1 MLNISP
7 NSVSHLIDLSKYDS
21 NKAIYLSQMP
31 RNMLR
36 WFLFFMIIIVIIAFL
51 PWTQN
56 IQADGFVTN
65 LRPEQRP
72 QVVNSVI
79 AGRIEK
85 WYVQEGQFVEQGDT
99 ILFISEV
106 KDAYFDPNLIDRAK
120 EQLIAQEK
128 GVQAYMKKI
137 TALDQQINALMQA
150 QKLKA
155 EQAKNKIRQSEL
167 KVQSDSLDLIAATSQ
182 VDIAEKQYL
191 RIESLYKQG
200 LKSLTEVENYRQ
212 KYRDAE
218 AKFVS
223 AENKLLTSRNEL
235 INAKIELTTVQAEY
249 NDKIAKSESDKFTGM
264 SDMLAAEGKYAKM
277 LNELS
282 NYTIRSSMYFITAP
296 QSGYVTKALQSGI
309 GETIKEG
316 DAIVSIVPN
325 LSELAVEMYIRPID
339 LPLIQKG
346 APVRFIFDGW
356 PSLVFS
362 GWPNVSVGTYG
373 GVVQA
378 IDNVTSDNGKYRI
391 LVAPDSNDVPWPNEL
406 RMGSGAQA
414 IALLKD
420 VPIWYE
426 LWRQLNGFPP
436 EFYKESTV
444 SDVNASK
451 GKSAEKDE
459 K

>member
-1 MLNISP
+1 MLNISK
-7 NSVSHLIDLSKYDS
+7 NSVSHLLDLTKTGSEGS
-21 NKAIYLSQMP
+21 IYHSALP
-31 RNMLR
+31 RKMMR
-36 WFLFFMIIIVIIAFL
+36 WLIGMVIIFILFLFL

-56 IQADGFVTN
+56 IQADGYVTN

-85 WYVQEGQFVEQGDT
+85 WYIQEGQFVNKGDT

-106 KDAYFDPNLIDRAK
+106 KDEYFDPNLLTRTK
-120 EQLIAQEK
+120 ERLIAQE
-128 GVQAYMKKI
+128 GGIQAYIKKI
-137 TALDQQINALMQA
+137 DALDQQVAALKQT
-150 QKLKA
+150 QDLKIQ
-155 EQAKNKIRQSEL
+155 QAKNKFRQGEL
-167 KVQSDSLDLIAATSQ
+167 KVKSDSLDLQAATSNIE
-182 VDIAEKQYL
+182 IAEKQYE
-191 RIESLYKQG
+191 RFEGLYEQG

-212 KYRDAE
+212 TYREAE

-235 INAKIELTTVQAEY
+235 LNAKIELTSVLSDY
-249 NDKIAKSESDKFTGM
+249 NDKIAKSESEKFTAL
-264 SDMLAAEGKYAKM
+264 SDMLDAEGKLAKT
-277 LNELS
+277 LNEVS

-296 QSGYVTKALQSGI
+296 QDGFITKALQSGL

-325 LSELAVEMYIRPID
+325 VSELAVEMYVRPID
-339 LPLIQKG
+339 LPLISTG
-346 APVRFIFDGW
+346 SEVRFIFDGW

-362 GWPNVSVGTYG
+362 GWPDNSVGTYSG
-373 GVVQA
+373 KVMA

-391 LVAPDSNDVPWPNEL
+391 LVAPNTEAIAWPKEL

-414 IALLKD
+414 IALLQD

-426 LWRQLNGFPP
+426 IWRQMNGFPP
-436 EFYKESTV
+436 EFYNGKNGNTV
-444 SDVNASK
+444 
-451 GKSAEKDE
+451 EK